1 MRRIGIE
8 SCRDTHRGDSIS
20 LNIILGALER
30 KRLGKADKAHLCRA
44 IVDLTKVT
52 YGDETTAEPDNVNNQ
67 ISPNSP
73 AALAVLTIR
82 PNFCLRN
89 IGQAAWV
96 QENAPLRCT
105 SWTWSHSLSDMF
117 LNLIVIRDQ
126 MPRSS
131 ERWRS
136 RRTLYPVKYRHY

>member
-1 MRRIGIE
+1 MGIE
-8 SCRDTHRGDSIS
+8 TRRDTHRRDSVG

-30 KRLGKADKAHLCRA
+30 ERLGEADKAHLCRA
-44 IVDLTKVT
+44 IVCLTEVT
-52 YGDETTAEPDNVNNQ
+52 YEGKTTAKPDNTNNQ
-67 ISPNSP
+67 ILPNSP

-82 PNFCLRN
+82 PNFCLRK

-117 LNLIVIRDQ
+117 LNLIIIHDQ
-126 MPRSS
+126 MPQ
-131 ERWRS
+131 
-136 RRTLYPVKYRHY
+136 TLS

>member
-1 MRRIGIE
+1 MRGVGIE
-8 SCRDTHRGDSIS
+8 IRRDTHRRDSVG

-30 KRLGKADKAHLCRA
+30 KCLGEADKAHLCRT
-44 IVDLTKVT
+44 IVGLAEVT
-52 YGDETTAEPDNVNNQ
+52 YGGEITAKPEMNNQ
-67 ISPNSP
+67 ILPNSP

-82 PNFCLRN
+82 PNFCLRK

-117 LNLIVIRDQ
+117 LNLIAIHDQ
-126 MPRSS
+126 MQQ
-131 ERWRS
+131 
-136 RRTLYPVKYRHY
+136 TLFWAAEPFIP